1 MRQSRLQLRAP
12 GFSLIELM
20 VAMVIGLIGMIII
33 FQVFEVSEGIRR
45 TTTSGGDAQQNGTIA
60 LYLMQRDLR
69 NAGMGFNDTPYAGCS
84 MAGYDSTQAPT
95 NFPAVAGAM
104 PMVPV
109 NIVTGAAATTPDQI
123 SVFYG
128 GQGRVANATT
138 LSSGMASPTDPLKVT
153 NRFGYRLGDL
163 VLLLQPGP
171 PFQNCNF
178 MEVTFLPTTLTVPP
192 GPTDQVSHDANATY
206 TDVNGVTRNARF
218 NPAGGLGIAYTGGAS
233 TSPTT
238 SRVFNLGNLY
248 DANAQ
253 PVYNTY
259 AIANNTL
266 TVASAFS
273 ANPAAAVA
281 DNIVHMRALYGMDD
295 GQSTGTIVVT
305 TSGDSTYG
313 YSPGV
318 AGDGIVDRYIDST
331 TFNAIAPLPWASVIA
346 VRIAVVAR
354 SATPET
360 SSQGVGQPC
369 DTTTVAPTW
378 SGGVFDV
385 SATAPATP
393 DANWKCYRYRVYE
406 TTIPLRNWI
415 WKSS

>member
-1 MRQSRLQLRAP
+1 MRRSSQEIAAR

-45 TTTSGGDAQQNGTIA
+45 TTTAGGDAQQNGTLA
-60 LYLMQRDLR
+60 LYLMERDLR

-84 MAGYDSTQAPT
+84 MAGSDSAQTPN
-95 NFPAVAGAM
+95 NFPAVAGSM

-123 SVFYG
+123 SIFYG
-128 GQGRVANATT
+128 GQGQIANATT
-138 LSSGMASPTDPLKVT
+138 LSSSMAAPTDPLKVT
-153 NRFGYRLGDL
+153 NRFGYRNGDL

-178 MEVTFLPTTLTVPP
+178 MEVTFLPSTLTAPV
-192 GPTDQVSHDANATY
+192 GPTDQVSHDTGATY
-206 TDVNGVTRNARF
+206 TDVNGVTRTARF
-218 NPAGGLGIAYTGGAS
+218 NPAGGLGISYTGGAS

-259 AIANNTL
+259 SIANNTL
-266 TVASAFS
+266 TVVSAFS
-273 ANPAAAVA
+273 ASAPAAVA
-281 DNIVHMRALYGMDD
+281 DNIVHMRALYGLDD
-295 GQSTGTIVVT
+295 GNTAAGTIVV
-305 TSGDSTYG
+305 G

-318 AGDGIVDRYIDST
+318 AGDGIVDRFVDSA
-331 TFNAIAPLPWASVIA
+331 TFNAIAPLPWASLIA
-346 VRIAVVAR
+346 VRVAVVAR

-378 SGGVFDV
+378 SGGTFNL
-385 SATAPATP
+385 SADP
-393 DANWKCYRYRVYE
+393 NWQCYRYRVYE